1 MRRWILFA
9 SAALLLFWGVG
20 LANPPVPPVLQGDT
34 LGPEDGERN
43 YQVRADVS
51 VNTADEPAFALV
63 MFHTPLEAREAAD
76 AVSAAR
82 RASAVVAGGGAAKAV
97 GEPPAGESRSRIFA
111 LAAEEPIDAVVV
123 YGSGDELRQVVRHP
137 EVWTVEVLPSDAVWG
152 AFTLTRNVSG
162 GRV

>member
-34 LGPEDGERN
+34 LGPEDGERE
-43 YQVRADVS
+43 YLVRAEVS
-51 VNTADEPAFALV
+51 VAAAEEPAFALV
-63 MFHTPLEAREAAD
+63 AFREPLPAREAAD

-82 RASAVVAGGGAAKAV
+82 RASAVLAGALNPV
-97 GEPPAGESRSRIFA
+97 GEPPAGESRDAIFA
-111 LAAEEPIDAVVV
+111 LATDEPIDAVVV
-123 YGSGDELRQVVRHP
+123 YASGEELRQVARRP
-137 EVWTVEVLPSDAVWG
+137 EVWAVEALPSDAVWG
-152 AFTLTRNVSG
+152 AFTLTRNASG